1 MPHDDVH
8 ELSVVTAN
16 QLGEVSVSFDDVV
29 NSLLHVFDR
38 VLFWLLCFQFVQI
51 FSEFLEIL
59 FPVWSFAELCYNFLP
74 YPFIILFVL
83 RGLFNFILVVFVQ
96 ELTVVSL

>member
-1 MPHDDVH
+1 MPYDDVH

-16 QLGEVSVSFDDVV
+16 ELGEVSVALDDVIY
-29 NSLLHVFDR
+29 SLLHVFHR

-59 FPVWSFAELCYNFLP
+59 FAVRSFAKLCYNFLS
-74 YPFIILFVL
+74 YLFIFLLLL
-83 RGLFNFILVVFVQ
+83 R
-96 ELTVVSL
+96 T